1 MTVGEIYGCS
11 PLSESDAPLTD
22 PAMLHE
28 AELVC
33 GSGTAS
39 LAGGP
44 MLAAGRARLRRD
56 RPTYWWRAG
65 LSPHCGRTSGD
76 A

>member
-11 PLSESDAPLTD
+11 PLSESDDPLTD

-28 AELVC
+28 AELVS

-56 RPTYWWRAG
+56 RPTDILVAG
-65 LSPHCGRTSGD
+65 WALAALRTD
-76 A
+76 KR